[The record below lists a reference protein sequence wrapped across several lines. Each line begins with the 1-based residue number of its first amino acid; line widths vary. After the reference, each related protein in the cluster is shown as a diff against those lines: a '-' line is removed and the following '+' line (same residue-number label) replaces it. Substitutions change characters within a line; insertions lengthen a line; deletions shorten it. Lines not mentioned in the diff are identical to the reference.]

1 MYPIFIAA
9 LFTIAR
15 KWKQPIPINRWIDKE
30 VVVHIYNG
38 ILLSHTKECIWVS
51 SNEVDEPRAYYT
63 EWSKWESEKQ
73 ISYISTYIWNLERWY
88 WWTYLQGSG
97 GDTDI
102 ENRLVDTVGE
112 GEGGTNWETS
122 METYITICRI
132 DSQCKF
138 PVWCRELK
146 PILYDNLEGGK
157 VGSGREV
164 QEVWTYVYIWL
175 IHVDIWQKPTQYCK
189 AIIPQLNKFVKKEV
203 FWFHQFFVPQYKE
216 GPYLSIVSQFR
227 MKLHKFE
234 TYLSHLSNKEI

>member
-1 MYPIFIAA
+1 MLWKCCTQYASKFGKLSSAHWTGKGQFYSNPKERQCQRMLKLCSKSAQTT
-9 LFTIAR
+9 LKECTIALISHASKVMFKILQARLQQYVNRELPDVQASFR
-15 KWKQPIPINRWIDKE
+15 K
-30 VVVHIYNG
+30 
-38 ILLSHTKECIWVS
+38 
-51 SNEVDEPRAYYT
+51 
-63 EWSKWESEKQ
+63 
-73 ISYISTYIWNLERWY
+73 
-88 WWTYLQGSG
+88 
-97 GDTDI
+97 
-102 ENRLVDTVGE
+102 
-112 GEGGTNWETS
+112 
-122 METYITICRI
+122 YITICRI

>member
-1 MYPIFIAA
+1 MSDSSRPHGLQPTRLLCPWDIYTTMCKIDIRWAA
-9 LFTIAR
+9 AVWALGA
-15 KWKQPIPINRWIDKE
+15 Q
-30 VVVHIYNG
+30 
-38 ILLSHTKECIWVS
+38 C
-51 SNEVDEPRAYYT
+51 PR
-63 EWSKWESEKQ
+63 
-73 ISYISTYIWNLERWY
+73 
-88 WWTYLQGSG
+88 
-97 GDTDI
+97 
-102 ENRLVDTVGE
+102 
-112 GEGGTNWETS
+112 
-122 METYITICRI
+122 
-132 DSQCKF
+132 
-138 PVWCRELK
+138 
-146 PILYDNLEGGK
+146 DNLEGGK